1 MIRPLSISILV
12 GLSSSVSWAVEPK
25 PCPVAP
31 LQESKITAD
40 GLTKYLA
47 IFNKK
52 STSIEDFVCCLPEQ
66 FRQSIAVAHSGV
78 AAQNSRPESPRV
90 IMSNFVSGKPPTKFL
105 SINGGHPDLNQSNSV
120 EMVLV
125 DDKTGEVT
133 LHDIAFTKD
142 GAKVSEPNPPLC
154 LKCHGNPPHLIF
166 EGPTQWP
173 RFVNGM
179 TTEIQAPQ
187 EFAGGVSQSMVEKYF
202 TSKETVAKKALKEN
216 PRYRCLTKDVP
227 GVNFL
232 IELDDAIEEQNEKRI
247 AEQVRKSK
255 DFDRFKLAMFGQ
267 QECPS
272 AREDLDCQLGGGNA
286 CRSWLAPEAIREL
299 TQVATLRESVAHA
312 LNNEELFKAIRE
324 EKARPN
330 ASFATEMAKPLK
342 AEGRLRSV
350 SEKLTVGNMRGHAN
364 EAEELLKKYQSLIMR
379 KYLADQYLSGS
390 AIPGGLRLLFEARGI
405 SMSDWGTDIV
415 AGYERLRVSGPA
427 LMRHEADPDLRG
439 KLTKLFLAAGEEKKL
454 LCEDLRKRSLVASRA
469 AASRPSAVQSQ
480 PTKK

>member
-1 MIRPLSISILV
+1 MIKPLSLGILAI
-12 GLSSSVSWAVEPK
+12 LFSTSSGAIEPK

-31 LQESKITAD
+31 LQESKITAE
-40 GLTKYLA
+40 GLTQYLA

-66 FRQSIAVAHSGV
+66 FRQSIAVAHSSV

-90 IMSNFVSGKPPTKFL
+90 TMSNFVSGKPPTKFL

-133 LHDIAFTKD
+133 LHDIAFSKD
-142 GAKVSEPNPPLC
+142 GAKVSEANPPLC
-154 LKCHGNPPHLIF
+154 LKCHGSSPHLIF

-179 TTEIQAPQ
+179 ETELSGNLGYA
-187 EFAGGVSQSMVEKYF
+187 AGVSRATVKKYF
-202 TSKETVAKKALKEN
+202 ASKEAASKKALKEN

-255 DFDRFKLAMFGQ
+255 DFDRLKLAIFGQ
-267 QECPS
+267 QFCPS
-272 AREDLDCQLGGGNA
+272 AREDLDCQLGGGKTCKN
-286 CRSWLAPEAIREL
+286 WLAPEAIREL
-299 TQVATLRESVAHA
+299 TLVATLRDSIARA
-312 LNNEELFKAIRE
+312 TTADELIEVVRE
-324 EKARPN
+324 EKSRLN
-330 ASFATEMAKPLK
+330 KDFAAEMAKPLK
-342 AEGRLRSV
+342 ENGQVRPVLERLTFEIKRGSSVEIESYLGAFRSLIV
-350 SEKLTVGNMRGHAN
+350 KKY
-364 EAEELLKKYQSLIMR
+364 EAERI
-379 KYLADQYLSGS
+379 LSGS
-390 AIPGGLRLLFEARGI
+390 ALPSELRLLFEARGV
-405 SMSDWGTDIV
+405 SLADFGTDIV
-415 AGYERLRVSGPA
+415 AGYERLRISGPA
-427 LMRHEADPDLRG
+427 LARYEADPDLRE
-439 KLTKLFLAAGEEKKL
+439 KFKAAWLASESEQKAI
-454 LCEDLRKRSLVASRA
+454 CEDLRKRSLATSRA
-469 AASRPSAVQSQ
+469 GTSVRSSAHGQ